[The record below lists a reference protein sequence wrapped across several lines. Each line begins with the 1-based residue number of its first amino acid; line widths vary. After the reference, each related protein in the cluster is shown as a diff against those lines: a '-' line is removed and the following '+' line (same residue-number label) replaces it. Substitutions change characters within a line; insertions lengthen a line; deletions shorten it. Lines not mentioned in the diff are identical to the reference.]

1 MEIYQ
6 EQVQSPTHSNVQI
19 TILKLVGDLDG
30 SNFREVIERAE
41 QVCNAGASNL
51 LIDLSEMRFMSSA
64 GLATLQGVA
73 VLMRKKE
80 LPGSNDSWT
89 SLDEL
94 KDKASN
100 PGEPEKRVKLFNPQ
114 PRVMK
119 SLEMVGYDKI
129 FEIFTDRQ
137 AALAAFQ

>member
-30 SNFREVIERAE
+30 SNFKQVIEQAE
-41 QVCNAGASNL
+41 QVCNAGATHL

-64 GLATLQGVA
+64 GLATLHRVA
-73 VLMRKKE
+73 VLMRKRE
-80 LPGSNDSWT
+80 LDDTSESWT
-89 SLDEL
+89 SLAEL
-94 KDKASN
+94 KDRAGS
-100 PGEPEKRVKLFNPQ
+100 PGEPEKRVKLLNPQ
-114 PRVMK
+114 PRVR
-119 SLEMVGYDKI
+119 STLEMVGYDKI

-137 AALAAFQ
+137 TALAAFQ